1 MICSHGHDRLLRYLA
16 LRWLLVKESNAML
29 HSKDKEAFSRM
40 LNAKKYVI
48 IFLLVA
54 YQYFSEC
61 QQLLRCEQ
69 ERTG

>member
-1 MICSHGHDRLLRYLA
+1 
-16 LRWLLVKESNAML
+16 ML

-61 QQLLRCEQ
+61 QQFLICEQ
-69 ERTG
+69 DRTG